1 MSCKILSNDKITDK
15 EFLELM
21 IRHHNVA
28 VKMSQLVMMTSF
40 DDFIIDFARRTVFN
54 QSNEVNLMEKLLVK
68 IPNLQNEKSCS
79 CGNSVIS
86 AHLEKTYPNIFSNL
100 KCNENH
106 FEKIANV
113 PVQLAETPKFET
125 IGHLTMSE
133 STTGKTSISEIDRH
147 LLMSNSDAVVSDKE
161 YINHMMEHHKSGI
174 DLAKLV
180 IKSTKEPKILMLA
193 QTIIFEQER
202 ELFMIRNLTGCLN
215 NNWRNA
221 K

>member
-21 IRHHNVA
+21 IKHHNVA
-28 VKMSQLVMMTSF
+28 VKMSQLVMMTSK

-86 AHLEKTYPNIFSNL
+86 AQLEKIYPNIFTNL

-106 FEKIANV
+106 FEQFTNT
-113 PVQLAETPKFET
+113 PVQLLEAPKFET
-125 IGHLTMSE
+125 VGKLTVE
-133 STTGKTSISEIDRH
+133 SKK
-147 LLMSNSDAVVSDKE
+147 SNHEMFDGLSDKD
-161 YINHMMEHHKSGI
+161 YVTHMMEHHKSGI
-174 DLAKLV
+174 DLAKLE
-180 IKSTKEPKILMLA
+180 IKSTKEPKLIVLA
-193 QTIIFEQER
+193 QTMIFDQEK
-202 ELFMIRNLTGCLN
+202 ELFMIGNLTGCLN